1 MLIDCDN
8 LCLALRCALVSRSA
22 DGDGERGL
30 NEERDE
36 IVESIDVSL
45 ELMVMINRTV

>member
-8 LCLALRCALVSRSA
+8 LSLSLALRFALASRSA
-22 DGDGERGL
+22 DGDGERGFD
-30 NEERDE
+30 EERDE

-45 ELMVMINRTV
+45 ELMVMIN